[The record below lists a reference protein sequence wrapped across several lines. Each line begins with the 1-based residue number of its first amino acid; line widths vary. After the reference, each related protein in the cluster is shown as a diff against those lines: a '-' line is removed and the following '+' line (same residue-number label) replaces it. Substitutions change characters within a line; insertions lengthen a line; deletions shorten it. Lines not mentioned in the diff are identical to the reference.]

1 MTWIALT
8 LFLFFIFL
16 GGIKKETCRFGIL
29 HILHLF
35 NLVIMCCEVEL
46 EWGWEGSVD
55 THQLLWGIA
64 RGLGGTTGVITVV
77 KCKMFDFLPTVSV
90 IRRLIH
96 LHSREKGFITYWER
110 HVYFHFYSNI
120 YHAFKLNI
128 QVLNLYI
135 HICRISFLFWGALMN
150 NTNIENIDKWIVK
163 VQKLSSVWWYPSQ
176 TKCCFKMACSY
187 IYAD

>member
-1 MTWIALT
+1 M
-8 LFLFFIFL
+8 
-16 GGIKKETCRFGIL
+16 
-29 HILHLF
+29 
-35 NLVIMCCEVEL
+35 
-46 EWGWEGSVD
+46 D

-64 RGLGGTTGVITVV
+64 WGLGGTTGVITVV

-96 LHSREKGFITYWER
+96 LNTRGKGFITYWER
-110 HVYFHFYSNI
+110 HVYFYFYSNI

-128 QVLNLYI
+128 QVLNLYT

-163 VQKLSSVWWYPSQ
+163 VQKLSSVWWYPCQ

-187 IYAD
+187 IYMLIKRNSLLQLQNNKYSITFTSTWLNRFRTASHWFKHESIPLQH

>member
-1 MTWIALT
+1 M
-8 LFLFFIFL
+8 
-16 GGIKKETCRFGIL
+16 
-29 HILHLF
+29 
-35 NLVIMCCEVEL
+35 
-46 EWGWEGSVD
+46 D

-64 RGLGGTTGVITVV
+64 WGLGGTTGVITVV

-96 LHSREKGFITYWER
+96 LNTRGKGFITYWER
-110 HVYFHFYSNI
+110 HVYFYFYSNI

-163 VQKLSSVWWYPSQ
+163 VQSFLVFDDILVKQNAVSKWHVPTYMLIKRNSLLQLQNNKYSITFTSTWLYRFRTASHWFRHESIPLQ
-176 TKCCFKMACSY
+176 H
-187 IYAD
+187 

>member
-8 LFLFFIFL
+8 LFLFYFF

-120 YHAFKLNI
+120 YHAFKYKYTGSQLVHTYMQDFFFI
-128 QVLNLYI
+128 LR
-135 HICRISFLFWGALMN
+135 C
-150 NTNIENIDKWIVK
+150 TNE
-163 VQKLSSVWWYPSQ
+163 
-176 TKCCFKMACSY
+176 
-187 IYAD
+187 